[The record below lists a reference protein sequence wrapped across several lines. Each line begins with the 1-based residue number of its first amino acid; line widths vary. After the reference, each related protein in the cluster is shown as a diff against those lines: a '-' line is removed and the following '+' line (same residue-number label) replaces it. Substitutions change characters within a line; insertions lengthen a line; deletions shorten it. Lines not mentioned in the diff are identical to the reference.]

1 MRFNKEYFNNNT
13 YFFLKENKDT
23 ISLYYT
29 VAETLTESRKKDK
42 KRDFDKDKTRK
53 VKKVMRKH
61 LKSKTKTS
69 EKEIE
74 KDLDELDGEM
84 EEIVGPDGSML
95 NSRVPFLNQTL
106 HPRKTMDQTIPAART
121 PNDPITRGYRVYWG
135 EGEEKDGDV
144 MKEVD
149 YSEAFG
155 YEETKDMDYEDTVK
169 ELEKMGVDN
178 AEERAKEFGKSPKMD
193 KTKLKGADI
202 KQRLAERK
210 ALEEKRQKMVKM
222 VEDILTKK
230 SKSNA
235 DVVKKN
241 PKVSKILV
249 KNIKTLKRL
258 ADKEG
263 ISTNEL
269 IKILKSKDE

>member
-1 MRFNKEYFNNNT
+1 MRFNKEYFNNNA

-42 KRDFDKDKTRK
+42 KRDFDKDKARG

-61 LKSKTKTS
+61 LKSKTS
-69 EKEIE
+69 EKDIE
-74 KDLDELDGEM
+74 KDLDELDGEV

-95 NSRVPFLNQTL
+95 NSRVPYLNQTL

-149 YSEAFG
+149 YSDAFG

-169 ELEKMGVDN
+169 ELEKMGVEN
-178 AEERAKEFGKSPKMD
+178 AEERANEFGKSPKMD

-202 KQRLAERK
+202 KQRLSERK
-210 ALEEKRQKMVKM
+210 ALEERRKKMVKM

-241 PKVSKILV
+241 SKVSKILI
-249 KNIKTLKRL
+249 KNIKTIKKM

-263 ISTNEL
+263 VSTNEL
-269 IKILKSKDE
+269 IKLLKSKDE